1 MATNVVRFPT
11 PAPQQKPKKTK
22 KAKGLMPDGRYRV
35 MVELDPEPN
44 GKRKRVPVYG
54 TTYAKALEEAVSMR
68 KARRDG
74 QNLEGAKQSV
84 GAWAETW
91 LKTYGGGAGY
101 STNYSTAMYIKQLVA
116 SDLGRMN
123 LKDVRDVHVQ
133 MFANSISNKS
143 KSAVTKIRSVV
154 KRVFLKAVA
163 NRMLAFDPTAAIRWT
178 HAGEGSHRALEDS
191 EITAIVAH
199 WRHHHTGLWAMLMLW
214 AGLRRGEVLALEW
227 ADIDFDARVIRV
239 SESAHF
245 ERNRAVRVATT
256 KTVAGVRS
264 VPILPPLYD
273 ALAGLYGP
281 PRSPLVCTS
290 AKGEAVT
297 QASFKR
303 GWDTLMHTLTRA
315 VNGEARPFRPGQKR
329 DPDKPYAVEIDFRP
343 HDLRHTFCTML
354 YDAGVDLK
362 TAQEL
367 MGHDD
372 AAMTME
378 IYTHL
383 SKERKRQSVTGLE
396 KWCSKWCSNSAKQ
409 PQTPAN

>member
-44 GKRKRVPVYG
+44 GKRRRVPVYG

-68 KARRDG
+68 KARREG

-101 STNYSTAMYIKQLVA
+101 STNYSNALYVKQLLET
-116 SDLGRMN
+116 DLGKMK
-123 LKDVRDVHVQ
+123 LSDVRDVHVQ
-133 MFANSISNKS
+133 MFANGLSGRS
-143 KSAVTKIRSVV
+143 KSAVMKIRSIVQRIFV
-154 KRVFLKAVA
+154 KAVA
-163 NRMLAFDPTAAIRWT
+163 NRMIAFDPTAAIRWPN
-178 HAGEGSHRALEDS
+178 AGEGSHRALDDS
-191 EITAIVAH
+191 EVRLILEH
-199 WRHHHTGLWAMLMLW
+199 WQESRAGLWAMFMLF
-214 AGLRRGEVLALEW
+214 AGLRRGEVLALRWE
-227 ADIDFDARVIRV
+227 DVDFEAGVIHVGRGV
-239 SESAHF
+239 HF
-245 ERNRAVRVATT
+245 ERNKPVYGAPKTRAGFRD
-256 KTVAGVRS
+256 
-264 VPILPPLYD
+264 VPMLPPLRR

-281 PRSPLVCTS
+281 PRSPDVCTG
-290 AKGEAVT
+290 AEGNRAT
-297 QASFKR
+297 
-303 GWDTLMHTLTRA
+303 MHVFTNAWMVWQNALRRAAQDDALTIRA
-315 VNGEARPFRPGQKR
+315 
-329 DPDKPYAVEIDFRP
+329 

-362 TAQEL
+362 TAQVL

-378 IYTHL
+378 LYTHL
-383 SKERKRQSVTGLE
+383 TKARKAQALDDLE
-396 KWCSKWCSNSAKQ
+396 KWCSKWCSDSEE
-409 PQTPAN
+409 T